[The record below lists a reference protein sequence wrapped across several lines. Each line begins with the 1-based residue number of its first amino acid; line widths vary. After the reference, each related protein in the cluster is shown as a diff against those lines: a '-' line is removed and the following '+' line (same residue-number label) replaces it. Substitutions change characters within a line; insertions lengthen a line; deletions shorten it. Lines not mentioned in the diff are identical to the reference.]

1 MVSSRSMTKN
11 KIKKF
16 EAFMN
21 LHIQVTQKL
30 IELTINKCLVELKDI
45 SKLLT
50 LVMEMML
57 PNLFSIIM
65 IDLLYFII

>member
-1 MVSSRSMTKN
+1 MTKN